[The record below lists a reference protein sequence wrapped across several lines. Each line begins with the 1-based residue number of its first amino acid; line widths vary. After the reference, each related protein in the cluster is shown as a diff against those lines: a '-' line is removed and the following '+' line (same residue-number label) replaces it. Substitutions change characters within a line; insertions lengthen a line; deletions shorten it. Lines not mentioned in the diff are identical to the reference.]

1 MRAYIRSI
9 LAEYYNVLEASQGEE
24 ALTVLQSQN
33 VDFIV
38 SDLMMPVMD
47 GMELSRRVKSN
58 FAISHIP
65 FLMLTAKTSN
75 ESRIESFRIG
85 VDEYLLKPFDDTLL
99 LARISNILENRKRF
113 QQKFSYS
120 MDVDALNI
128 EKESSDKKFLDKAMQ
143 IVKENYKNSYYEIS
157 DGGKQKFDEQKNAK
171 SDGTVCRTIH
181 A

>member
-1 MRAYIRSI
+1 M
-9 LAEYYNVLEASQGEE
+9 
-24 ALTVLQSQN
+24 
-33 VDFIV
+33 F
-38 SDLMMPVMD
+38 
-47 GMELSRRVKSN
+47 
-58 FAISHIP
+58 
-65 FLMLTAKTSN
+65 TAKTSN

-113 QQKFSYS
+113 QQRLLDYRWIW
-120 MDVDALNI
+120 DALNI

-143 IVKENYKNSYYEIS
+143 IVKENYKKLLLRNKRFHRSN
-157 DGGKQKFDEQKNAK
+157 GGKQKFDEQKNAK